1 MVEPTLSPW
10 NKALALIRA
19 NVTEQVYNTW
29 FQKIVFESYNET
41 TKTVLLQVP
50 SPFVCEYVE
59 ENYVDLLGKALRD
72 NFCPEVRLRYR
83 VVTDQEHHWARPS
96 RRSPKPMAPLA
107 DRHALAAWHSSPS
120 LR

>member
-41 TKTVLLQVP
+41 TKTVLLQV
-50 SPFVCEYVE
+50 CG
-59 ENYVDLLGKALRD
+59 GKL
-72 NFCPEVRLRYR
+72 C
-83 VVTDQEHHWARPS
+83 RPTG
-96 RRSPKPMAPLA
+96 
-107 DRHALAAWHSSPS
+107 
-120 LR
+120 

>member
-72 NFCPEVRLRYR
+72 NFSPEVRLRYR